1 MEIFSSQVQT
11 AIEAAMTAEGKCSAL
26 GSELVKVFRTLAS
39 SKKESP
45 PKLLES
51 EESSEQHRHA
61 KAEAVSGSKTK
72 CPPNPV
78 QPAASP
84 MCKKGVSK
92 GLSATPES
100 TAKEISE
107 LDTKPNDSRDGD
119 PRARTPEGGS
129 GIQSQHVSQLEANEA
144 ETRSTSAD
152 TLHVNSSLGHTST
165 AFGIASSPSA
175 GHSSASYAHTSAAS
189 ISSYKGTTTAARM
202 LIHGNDGAIIKMGRK
217 FSLTAHGH
225 NQDRVGEVSEISNAD
240 PSGEKVLDIVRK
252 HDAGMVILEGKL
264 PITQGKLGKR
274 KIECT
279 KKSIHLSSTARD
291 YQMTDI
297 RLNAGRI
304 FVNVSHR
311 SAFISGTR
319 LVKRGDTLTVK
330 SEA

>member
-1 MEIFSSQVQT
+1 MDIFSSQLQT

-39 SKKESP
+39 SKKDSP
-45 PKLLES
+45 PKLMEA
-51 EESSEQHRHA
+51 EESSEQHRQP
-61 KAEAVSGSKTK
+61 KAEAIKTK
-72 CPPNPV
+72 CPPNAIQHTV
-78 QPAASP
+78 CAL
-84 MCKKGVSK
+84 CKKEGSSS
-92 GLSATPES
+92 LSVTTES
-100 TAKEISE
+100 STKEFPE
-107 LDTKPNDSRDGD
+107 LDTKANDSRDSA
-119 PRARTPEGGS
+119 PHANTPEGTNSIESLQVG
-129 GIQSQHVSQLEANEA
+129 QCEAKEA
-144 ETRSTSAD
+144 DTKSTSTD
-152 TLHVNSSLGHTST
+152 TMHVNSSLGHAST
-165 AFGIASSPSA
+165 AFGIASTSST
-175 GHSSASYAHTSAAS
+175 GHSSVSYAHANAS
-189 ISSYKGTTTAARM
+189 SIESYKGSATAARM
-202 LIHGNDGAIIKMGRK
+202 LIHGNDGAMIKMGRK

-225 NQDRVGEVSEISNAD
+225 SQDQVSKVCEVSNMD
-240 PSGEKVLDIVRK
+240 PSGGKALDIVRR
-252 HDAGMVILEGKL
+252 HNAGMVILEGKL

-274 KIECT
+274 RIECT